1 MKVLVIG
8 LDGATLDLIRPWA
21 REGKLPTFEKLMREG
36 SYGNL
41 ESVTPTITI
50 PAWNCLAT
58 GKNPGKIGCFSF
70 IQKAPES
77 YDFRIYSSLAKKER
91 NVWDILSDY
100 RCEVFVLNAPNVI
113 SAYEINGLMVAGCL
127 CTSEERLTYPRNLR
141 EELSN
146 LDYEGDIVD
155 PSILATLKNSEHS
168 RKHKEITEKHCK
180 VLFHFM
186 EQTWDFGF
194 FVFTELDRIQ
204 HRFWDQ
210 KSTLLSHYQNIDGK
224 LKNLLGKLE
233 GESDG
238 TNIMIVSDHGF
249 GPNKRSFLINEWLI
263 RMGLLEVRRIPTLD
277 FIKSLVSIMRKPF
290 LLRIL
295 SSASRLPLLKQL
307 YRSLTLHTGKTPIQW
322 EKTKAFSYGTWGT
335 IYINLEGRE
344 PQGIVKEEDYEKLR
358 SEIIDG
364 LGKMSV
370 KAYRREELYQG
381 SYLELAPD
389 IIIKTDDYVNFISAK
404 VGYGREFLEEYG
416 GAHRVNGTFIAYGPD
431 IKKNFEIDAKI
442 YDVAPTILHILGYP
456 IPKDVDGRV
465 LKEIFKEGSEPF
477 QREVLE
483 TLDKKESI
491 KRKIKAIKSTGKI

>member
-8 LDGATLDLIRPWA
+8 LDGSTLDLIKPWA
-21 REGKLPTFEKLMREG
+21 QEGKLPTFKKLMREG

-41 ESVTPTITI
+41 ESTIPTITI

-70 IQKAPES
+70 VQKAYGS
-77 YDFRIYSSLAKKER
+77 YDFRIYSSLAKKAR
-91 NVWDILSDY
+91 KVWDILSDY
-100 RCEVFVLNAPNVI
+100 GYEVFVLNAPNVLN
-113 SAYEINGLMVAGCL
+113 AYEINGLMVAGCL

-141 EELSN
+141 DELSN
-146 LDYEGDIVD
+146 LDYEGDISD
-155 PSILATLKNSEHS
+155 PSILATLKDSEHS

-180 VLFHFM
+180 VLFQFM

-210 KSTLLSHYQNIDGK
+210 ESTLLSHYQNIDGK
-224 LKNLLGKLE
+224 LKNLLGRLE
-233 GESDG
+233 GENDG

-249 GPNKRSFLINEWLI
+249 GPNKRSFLINEWLM

-290 LLRIL
+290 LLRM

-344 PQGIVKEEDYEKLR
+344 PQGIVKEEEYEKLR

-364 LGKMSV
+364 LRKMSV

-381 SYLELAPD
+381 RYLELAPD

-431 IKKNFEIDAKI
+431 IKKNLEIDAKI
-442 YDVAPTILHILGYP
+442 YDVAPTILHMFGIP
-456 IPKDVDGRV
+456 IPKDMDGRV
-465 LKEIFKEGSEPF
+465 LKEIFKGELTM
-477 QREVLE
+477 REIKYQE
-483 TLDKKESI
+483 IDEMCNI
-491 KRKIKAIKSTGKI
+491 KRRIRELRRFGSI